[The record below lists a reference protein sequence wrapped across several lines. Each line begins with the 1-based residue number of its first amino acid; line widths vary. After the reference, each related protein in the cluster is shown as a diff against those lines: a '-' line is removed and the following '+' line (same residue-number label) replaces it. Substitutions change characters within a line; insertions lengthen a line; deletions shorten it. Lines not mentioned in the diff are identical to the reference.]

1 MKEINMETVEGK
13 IIGEN
18 EVNRDGGGCSS
29 CKQKGIKKGQ
39 IGSIV
44 LGFYIIGAAVYG
56 TIVIINNLINL
67 FK

>member
-1 MKEINMETVEGK
+1 METVEGK
-13 IIGEN
+13 IIEKN

-56 TIVIINNLINL
+56 TIVMIKNLTSL
-67 FK
+67 FN

>member
-13 IIGEN
+13 IIEEN

-39 IGSIV
+39 IGSVI
-44 LGFYIIGAAVYG
+44 LGLYIMGSAVYG
-56 TIVIINNLINL
+56 TIMLIDKFITL

>member
-1 MKEINMETVEGK
+1 METVEGK
-13 IIGEN
+13 IIEEN

-56 TIVIINNLINL
+56 TIVIINNLLSFFN
-67 FK
+67 

>member
-1 MKEINMETVEGK
+1 LKEINMETVEGK
-13 IIGEN
+13 IIEEN

>member
-1 MKEINMETVEGK
+1 METIEGK
-13 IIGEN
+13 IIEEN

-56 TIVIINNLINL
+56 TIVIINNLLSFFN
-67 FK
+67 

>member
-1 MKEINMETVEGK
+1 METVEGK
-13 IIGEN
+13 IIEEN

>member
-1 MKEINMETVEGK
+1 METIEGK
-13 IIGEN
+13 IIEEN

>member
-1 MKEINMETVEGK
+1 METVEGK

>member
-1 MKEINMETVEGK
+1 METVEGK
-13 IIGEN
+13 IIEEN

-39 IGSIV
+39 IGSVI
-44 LGFYIIGAAVYG
+44 LGLYIMGSAVYG
-56 TIVIINNLINL
+56 TIVIIGKLITL